1 MGNRAIATPSLA
13 AARLYVCTDSRAERG
28 DFADFVDA
36 AYSGGVDI
44 IQLRD
49 KKIEAAEELELL
61 TVLREAAE
69 RHGKLWAVND
79 RADIARLSGSPVLHV
94 GQKDLPLPAARSLL
108 NDDVLLGLSSHAPEQ
123 VDAALAAAARGET
136 DYFCAGPLWATPT
149 KPGRAGV
156 GLDLVRYADSTGTSV
171 PWFAIGG
178 IDHSNVA
185 QVVEAGARRVVVV
198 RAVTEASDP
207 ADAAR
212 RLLAE
217 LPDA

>member
-13 AARLYVCTDSRAERG
+13 AARLYVCTDSRADRG

-49 KKIEAAEELELL
+49 KTIEAAEELEIL
-61 TVLREAAE
+61 TVLRDAAE

-79 RADIARLSGSPVLHV
+79 RADIARLSGSPLLHL

-108 NDDVLLGLSSHAPEQ
+108 NDDVVLGLSSHAPDQ

-136 DYFCAGPLWATPT
+136 DYFCVGPLWATPT

-156 GLDLVRYADSTGTSV
+156 GLELVRYADSTGTSV

-178 IDHSNVA
+178 IDHGNVA